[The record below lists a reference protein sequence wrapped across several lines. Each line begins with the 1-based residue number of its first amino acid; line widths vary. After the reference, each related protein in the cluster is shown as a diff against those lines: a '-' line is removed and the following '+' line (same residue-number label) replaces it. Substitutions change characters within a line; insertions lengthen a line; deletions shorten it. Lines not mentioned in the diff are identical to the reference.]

1 MNERQYHL
9 IRVVQKIAVF
19 SGFELM
25 DLQRLLRVGELRQ
38 YGQGDEIY
46 VKGAPSDDM
55 LVLLKGKLSVL
66 SESGD
71 ELAEIKPGMPIGEM
85 GLFTG
90 QPRSASIA
98 AVHDSTALVLG
109 REDLVAMLQG
119 NRDLHV
125 KILQNLVHIL
135 SGRLDAANTLNESHS
150 RMIRD
155 LDRRLRYGDGNS
167 GGDDDKGETEWEDEV
182 EWEEDPA

>member
-19 SGFELM
+19 SGFEVT
-25 DLQRLLRVGELRQ
+25 DLQQLLRAGELRQ
-38 YGQGDEIY
+38 YDEGDEVY

-55 LVLLKGKLSVL
+55 LVLLKGKLSVR

-71 ELAEIKPGMPIGEM
+71 ELAEVRPGMPIGEM

-90 QPRSASIA
+90 QPRSAGIT
-98 AVHDSTALVLG
+98 AVDDSTTLVLG
-109 REDLVAMLQG
+109 REDLTAILQS
-119 NRDLHV
+119 NRGLHV
-125 KILQNLVHIL
+125 KILQNLIHIL

-155 LDRRLRYGDGNS
+155 LERRLGYGEGND
-167 GGDDDKGETEWEDEV
+167 GGDEEEDEMAG
-182 EWEEDPA
+182 EEDPV